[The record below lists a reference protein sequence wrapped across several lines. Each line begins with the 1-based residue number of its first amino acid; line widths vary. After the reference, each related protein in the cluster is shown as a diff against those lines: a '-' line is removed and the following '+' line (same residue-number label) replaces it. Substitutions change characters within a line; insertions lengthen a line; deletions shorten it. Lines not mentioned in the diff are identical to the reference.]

1 MKYYVELPEVWIV
14 EFLDEDPDCDGYW
27 VSSLTQSWQK
37 GYPDNC
43 SLPWSNY
50 IDLVRRL
57 RFQTKKKIV
66 VDVDMLFNEPNI
78 ASRISSELFQVGA
91 DSIVIESK
99 RFPKENSLIPGNVVL
114 STPEEFSRLVN
125 KVKKS
130 VPELEVIS
138 RNEYLPLTKDV
149 KTTLEI
155 SKRTIDAG
163 ADGVIIHWG
172 LDDETSLLKETLAHL
187 KSQKILTGIIPTKFL
202 NQVVNKEFD
211 DLADFSI
218 LGNICSSYIR
228 NCFSEQNISKLLD
241 DPPQFRSIL
250 DRVKSYEPTG
260 ETTLIVLGAK
270 PSKTSGNFLLEST
283 ETAKKFLSL
292 SDKFYSM
299 VFVIDEST
307 KFPLTESNKNIEI
320 VNIKSSL
327 GEVHS
332 LQMSLPK
339 INTEYTTVVY
349 ADINDYAF
357 ENIQEGSMLFEGDK
371 FSGVMNIKTELLIS
385 IASAAD
391 PTIDLIKLAT
401 KNQLI

>member
-1 MKYYVELPEVWIV
+1 M
-14 EFLDEDPDCDGYW
+14 
-27 VSSLTQSWQK
+27 
-37 GYPDNC
+37 
-43 SLPWSNY
+43 
-50 IDLVRRL
+50 
-57 RFQTKKKIV
+57 
-66 VDVDMLFNEPNI
+66 
-78 ASRISSELFQVGA
+78 
-91 DSIVIESK
+91 
-99 RFPKENSLIPGNVVL
+99 
-114 STPEEFSRLVN
+114 
-125 KVKKS
+125 
-130 VPELEVIS
+130 
-138 RNEYLPLTKDV
+138 
-149 KTTLEI
+149 
-155 SKRTIDAG
+155 
-163 ADGVIIHWG
+163 
-172 LDDETSLLKETLAHL
+172 
-187 KSQKILTGIIPTKFL
+187 
-202 NQVVNKEFD
+202 NKEFD

-228 NCFSEQNISKLLD
+228 SCFSEQNISKLLD

-270 PSKTSGNFLLEST
+270 PSKTTGNFLLESA
-283 ETAKKFLSL
+283 ETVKKFLSL

-307 KFPLTESNKNIEI
+307 KFPLTESNKNFEI